1 MKILIE
7 TEITAKRE
15 DGETPQQEALQGG
28 GTDHSLS
35 RDHADLVMDIRSV
48 TTQHLLI

>member
-15 DGETPQQEALQGG
+15 DGETPQQEALQGAQI
-28 GTDHSLS
+28 TACQEITRIL
-35 RDHADLVMDIRSV
+35 
-48 TTQHLLI
+48 